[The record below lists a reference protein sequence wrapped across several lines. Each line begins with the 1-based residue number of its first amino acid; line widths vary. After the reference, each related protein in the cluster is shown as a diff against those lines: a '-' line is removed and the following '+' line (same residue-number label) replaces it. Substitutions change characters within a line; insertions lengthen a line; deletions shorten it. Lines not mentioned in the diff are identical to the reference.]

1 MAAQAV
7 RGRSRAML
15 ETRPQFLQTKTKR
28 AAREGQPAICSA
40 LE

>member
-1 MAAQAV
+1 
-7 RGRSRAML
+7 ML

-28 AAREGQPAICSA
+28 AAREGQPVTCSA